1 MTQWLVD
8 QLRAGWGP
16 GEFCVSAIPVILPD
30 FTIQLRC
37 EDSRIWWRLSLG
49 TLWRQLI
56 RIARALRSLG
66 DQALDAT
73 PYGCS
78 QEARI
83 CDQSSCTRSIADCEC
98 GRMPTRGDL
107 PHKSRLASP
116 PVVQDSP
123 IDRARGLADEVG
135 LFTLVNQGV
144 YE

>member
-30 FTIQLRC
+30 FTTQLRC

-49 TLWRQLI
+49 TLWQELLERSVLWVTRHWTRHRMAAAKRHVHVTKVAAPGRSGIVNADECQLE
-56 RIARALRSLG
+56 
-66 DQALDAT
+66 AT
-73 PYGCS
+73 F
-78 QEARI
+78 
-83 CDQSSCTRSIADCEC
+83 
-98 GRMPTRGDL
+98 PT
-107 PHKSRLASP
+107 KSRFASP
-116 PVVQDSP
+116 PVVQDPP
-123 IDRARGLADEVG
+123 IDRARGLTDEVG